1 MKNSHRGAALGV
13 AGIVSLLAGAFLASA
28 AALAD
33 PATVGSVQKA
43 QGSTQAF
50 QAGAPRDLAVEGP
63 VLFADKLRTGT
74 DSRLEAKLA
83 DGTVLTLGEK
93 GKMTIDKFVYDPDRA
108 GGKLALSVP
117 TGAFLFVGGKIEGPT
132 GGNVSIKTPVGTLG
146 VRGTTVWGGPID
158 GGFGVLVLSGEVS
171 VTTPH
176 GMVMLEKGQGT
187 MVYGEKTP
195 MAAGAWPGDRVQRA
209 VASISFAK
217 ATAAADTSK
226 VFGNTNLIEAFVTD
240 LGADKP

>member
-1 MKNSHRGAALGV
+1 MTKIGSTMMRR
-13 AGIVSLLAGAFLASA
+13 LAGSA
-28 AALAD
+28 VVLTCLIGMAKAE
-33 PATVGSVQKA
+33 PMPVGSVEKA
-43 QGSTQAF
+43 QGAVKAI
-50 QAGAPRDLAVEGP
+50 QAGATRDLTLQGP
-63 VLFADKLRTGT
+63 VLFADKLRTGA

-93 GKMTIDKFVYDPDRA
+93 GKMTLDKFVYDPDRP

-146 VRGTTVWGGPID
+146 VRGTTVWGGHID

-171 VTTPH
+171 VTTPR
-176 GMVMLEKGQGT
+176 GTVMLEKGQGT
-187 MVYGEKTP
+187 MVYDKKGP
-195 MAAGAWPGDRVQRA
+195 MAAGAWPEDRVKRA

-217 ATAAADTSK
+217 ATASADDSTIL
-226 VFGNTNLIEAFVTD
+226 GNPNLAQAFFD
-240 LGADKP
+240 ELGSVQK